1 MTRIPIQDD
10 DDANADE
17 AHAAQT
23 PDDNADDRGGAG
35 GDDVSAAPAAPSAGP
50 DVQRLQAERD
60 DFYQRL
66 VRATADFKNTQKR
79 IQGDAEQRVQ
89 YANQSLI
96 KSLLPVIDNFERALA
111 QDAAKVDA
119 ASILKGMQ
127 IVHDQWLSV
136 LKQQQVNEI
145 APKPGDPF
153 DPARH
158 EALMQQDA
166 PQYAG
171 KGHTVVQLLQK
182 GYSLGERV
190 LRPAQV
196 AVSRSS

>member
-1 MTRIPIQDD
+1 MTRIPIDEG
-10 DDANADE
+10 DDAQADDE
-17 AHAAQT
+17 NNAAQA
-23 PDDNADDRGGAG
+23 P
-35 GDDVSAAPAAPSAGP
+35 DVSENEATPSPASNTAANDAE
-50 DVQRLQAERD
+50 RLKAERD
-60 DFYQRL
+60 DYFQRL
-66 VRATADFKNTQKR
+66 ARATADFKNTQKR
-79 IQGDAEQRVQ
+79 LQGEADQRVQ

-96 KSLLPVIDNFERALA
+96 KSLLPVIDNFERALS
-111 QDAAKVDA
+111 QDAGKVDA

-153 DPARH
+153 DPLRH
-158 EALMQQDA
+158 EALMHQDA

-171 KGHTVVQLLQK
+171 KGETVVQTLQK
-182 GYSLGERV
+182 GYSLGDRV